1 MNDEETFL
9 NLCKTEIHRDGIQ
22 ELTDWLK
29 KSDFFTAPASTKFH
43 GNFEG
48 GLCKHSLN
56 VAQMLSDLC
65 TLQNLSFN
73 RESVFIVSLFHDLC
87 KVNFYKKGFR
97 IIKDENGCWITK
109 EFWEI
114 DEKFPCGDHA
124 DKSIILLQQYMKLSL
139 NIHEKLL
146 KIADM
151 SGVLRKNKSGFNYKY
166 TTEDE
171 IQAKI
176 TAGMQKYGVMLYP
189 SLVPGSLSI
198 IPYHYDKPKTP
209 RSLFWLCL

>member
-22 ELTDWLK
+22 DLTDWLK

-97 IIKDENGCWITK
+97 NIKDENGCWITK

-114 DEKFPCGDHA
+114 DEKFPCGEHA
-124 DKSIILLQQYMKLSL
+124 DKSIILLQQYMKLSPEEIFAIRAHMGGFDTCVKGGSFL
-139 NIHEKLL
+139 IGKIFEKSRLAVLL
-146 KIADM
+146 HCADIM
-151 SGVLRKNKSGFNYKY
+151 AAYLLETRN
-166 TTEDE
+166 E
-171 IQAKI
+171 
-176 TAGMQKYGVMLYP
+176 
-189 SLVPGSLSI
+189 
-198 IPYHYDKPKTP
+198 
-209 RSLFWLCL
+209 

>member
-1 MNDEETFL
+1 MPE
-9 NLCKTEIHRDGIQ
+9 
-22 ELTDWLK
+22 K
-29 KSDFFTAPASTKFH
+29 K
-43 GNFEG
+43 
-48 GLCKHSLN
+48 
-56 VAQMLSDLC
+56 
-65 TLQNLSFN
+65 
-73 RESVFIVSLFHDLC
+73 
-87 KVNFYKKGFR
+87 
-97 IIKDENGCWITK
+97 
-109 EFWEI
+109 
-114 DEKFPCGDHA
+114 
-124 DKSIILLQQYMKLSL
+124 L

-146 KIADM
+146 KIADV

-209 RSLFWLCL
+209 PVHCFGFAYNVLNYTDGLNECLWLLERADEMWVCGDYRSSKGCQAEIEFCKSHKIPFTIKPNKNSVII

>member
-1 MNDEETFL
+1 MPE
-9 NLCKTEIHRDGIQ
+9 
-22 ELTDWLK
+22 K
-29 KSDFFTAPASTKFH
+29 K
-43 GNFEG
+43 
-48 GLCKHSLN
+48 
-56 VAQMLSDLC
+56 
-65 TLQNLSFN
+65 
-73 RESVFIVSLFHDLC
+73 
-87 KVNFYKKGFR
+87 
-97 IIKDENGCWITK
+97 
-109 EFWEI
+109 
-114 DEKFPCGDHA
+114 
-124 DKSIILLQQYMKLSL
+124 L

-198 IPYHYDKPKTP
+198 IPYHYDKPKTKKEGTKTVEYTVP
-209 RSLFWLCL
+209 VNEVIVHAEVIYTWVNTEYRRKI

>member
-22 ELTDWLK
+22 DLTDWLK

-97 IIKDENGCWITK
+97 NIKDENGCWITK

-114 DEKFPCGDHA
+114 DEKFPCGEHA
-124 DKSIILLQQYMKLSL
+124 DKSIILLQQYMKLSPEEIFAIRAHMGGSATVYETFSRR
-139 NIHEKLL
+139 NICYTRAHGR
-146 KIADM
+146 IRY
-151 SGVLRKNKSGFNYKY
+151 LRKRRKFSYRQNF
-166 TTEDE
+166 
-171 IQAKI
+171 
-176 TAGMQKYGVMLYP
+176 
-189 SLVPGSLSI
+189 
-198 IPYHYDKPKTP
+198 
-209 RSLFWLCL
+209 

>member
-22 ELTDWLK
+22 DLTDWLK

-97 IIKDENGCWITK
+97 NIKDENGCWITK

-114 DEKFPCGDHA
+114 DEKFPCGEHA
-124 DKSIILLQQYMKLSL
+124 DKSIILLQQYMKLSPEEIFAIRAHMGGFDTCVKGGSFL
-139 NIHEKLL
+139 IGKIFEKSRLAVLL
-146 KIADM
+146 HCADIM
-151 SGVLRKNKSGFNYKY
+151 ATYLLETRN
-166 TTEDE
+166 E
-171 IQAKI
+171 
-176 TAGMQKYGVMLYP
+176 
-189 SLVPGSLSI
+189 
-198 IPYHYDKPKTP
+198 
-209 RSLFWLCL
+209 

>member
-1 MNDEETFL
+1 MHDEETFL

-29 KSDFFTAPASTKFH
+29 KSDFFTAPASTKFD

-97 IIKDENGCWITK
+97 NIKDENGCWITK

-124 DKSIILLQQYMKLSL
+124 DKSIILLQQYMKLSPEEIFAIRAHMGGFDTCVKGGSFL
-139 NIHEKLL
+139 IGKIFEKSRLAVLL
-146 KIADM
+146 HCADIM
-151 SGVLRKNKSGFNYKY
+151 ATYLLETRN
-166 TTEDE
+166 E
-171 IQAKI
+171 
-176 TAGMQKYGVMLYP
+176 
-189 SLVPGSLSI
+189 
-198 IPYHYDKPKTP
+198 
-209 RSLFWLCL
+209 

>member
-124 DKSIILLQQYMKLSL
+124 DKSIILLQQYMKLSPEEIFAIRAHMGGFDTCVKGGSFL
-139 NIHEKLL
+139 IGKIFEKSRLAVLL
-146 KIADM
+146 HCADIM
-151 SGVLRKNKSGFNYKY
+151 ATYLLETRN
-166 TTEDE
+166 E
-171 IQAKI
+171 
-176 TAGMQKYGVMLYP
+176 
-189 SLVPGSLSI
+189 
-198 IPYHYDKPKTP
+198 
-209 RSLFWLCL
+209 